1 MQKFDV
7 LIVGGGMV
15 GLSLALAIRKQTTLS
30 VAVVDKSEPSPLAN
44 EPELRV
50 SAINAVSQQ
59 LFSALDVWPL
69 IQAQRSQ
76 PYTAMHV
83 WDKDGIG
90 QIGFSTSDIPS
101 SLHASALGS
110 IIENSVIRTALW
122 QKAAN
127 VSGITLITGD
137 KITNISHSDNESF
150 VSFTSQPPAL
160 AKLIVG
166 ADGANSW
173 VREQTQITHT
183 FRDYDHHAI
192 VATVECKL
200 GHQDTAWQVFLP
212 TGPLAFLPLYQNN
225 ACSIVWSTAPEE
237 AKRLCALSPEEFG
250 KELTMQSDGK
260 LGNVTLASE
269 RLTFPLRMRMAH
281 QFVEGR
287 VVLVGDAAHT
297 IHPLAGQGVNLGL
310 LDAAALAETLAQA
323 QEKYGDSWCNVK
335 SLRAFERWRK
345 ADAVEMIAAMEA
357 IKQTFTPQL
366 SLVKLMRG
374 IGMSLLNKATPI
386 KSIMLKQ
393 AMGDKGKLPE
403 LMQANRTV

>member
-30 VAVVDKSEPSPLAN
+30 VAVVDKSEPAPLTD

-59 LFSALDVWPL
+59 LFTALDVWPL
-69 IQAQRSQ
+69 IQAQRAQ
-76 PYTAMHV
+76 PYTNMHV

-90 QIGFSTSDIPS
+90 QVSFSISDIPS
-101 SLHASALGS
+101 TLNASALGS

-127 VSGITLITGD
+127 DSGITLLTGD
-137 KITNISHSDNESF
+137 RITNISHSDSESF
-150 VSFTSQPPAL
+150 ISFTNQPPVL

-173 VREQTQITHT
+173 VRDQTQITHT

-192 VATVECKL
+192 VATVECQL
-200 GHQDTAWQVFLP
+200 GHQNTAWQVFLP

-225 ACSIVWSTAPEE
+225 ACSIVWSTSPEE
-237 AKRLCALSPEEFG
+237 AQRLTGLSPEDFS
-250 KELTMQSDGK
+250 KEITMQSDGK
-260 LGNVTLASE
+260 LGNISLASD

-310 LDAAALAETLAQA
+310 LDAAALAETLAHA
-323 QEKYGDSWCNVK
+323 QQKYGDNWCNVK

-345 ADAVEMIAAMEA
+345 ADAVEMIAAMET

-366 SLVKLMRG
+366 SPVKLLRG
-374 IGMSLLNKATPI
+374 IGMSLLDKAAPI
-386 KSIMLKQ
+386 KSMMLKQ

-403 LMQANRTV
+403 LMHVKRTV